1 MCLDKQYGGLGL
13 RETRKWNDALLSK
26 SFWNIHAKKD
36 MFWCKW
42 IHHFYIKQGTI
53 WDISIRRDYPP
64 FLKRLITIQDN
75 LVQAEGS
82 AAEAITRMSSWFRGG
97 QFHTLDA
104 YDFLGPK
111 GHSKIWSRIMWNPS
125 FPLKFCFFMWLAV
138 LDRLPTMDR
147 LPFLDLDKTCKLCGQ
162 QEENISHLFFACPF
176 TAGIWKSIREWAGLK
191 REISTIQSSLK
202 WLPKENRGTSW
213 MCTWRKLCFAA
224 TLYYLWKCRNRVV
237 F

>member
-1 MCLDKQYGGLGL
+1 MP
-13 RETRKWNDALLSK
+13 RKTC
-26 SFWNIHAKKD
+26 F
-36 MFWCKW
+36 
-42 IHHFYIKQGTI
+42 G
-53 WDISIRRDYPP
+53 
-64 FLKRLITIQDN
+64 
-75 LVQAEGS
+75 
-82 AAEAITRMSSWFRGG
+82 
-97 QFHTLDA
+97 
-104 YDFLGPK
+104 
-111 GHSKIWSRIMWNPS
+111 GHSKIWSRIVWNPS